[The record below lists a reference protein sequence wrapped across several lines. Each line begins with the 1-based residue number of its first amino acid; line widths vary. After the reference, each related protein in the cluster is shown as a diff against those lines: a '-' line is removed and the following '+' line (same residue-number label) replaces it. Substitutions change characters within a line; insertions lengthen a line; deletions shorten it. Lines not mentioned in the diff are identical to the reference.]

1 MGRWGQ
7 LPKEARANVITVS
20 GSVDLHGAS
29 FSVVRPAVTTAT
41 ARVEIAGE
49 ERTWRLPASSSPDGD
64 TYVNWLLEQL
74 GLPRLDVPSAP
85 TRPESD
91 PTPVSIN
98 DYFLYCYLAQDE
110 LGFSV
115 FGHRDAFKNIKRK
128 YVFDITYGFYDLQAA
143 QLQDRLRDVHSQLR
157 ELQARQRLF
166 QNFFDDTPLESRARI
181 EHELREV
188 ADELKQIEAD
198 SKDLASVPR
207 GVPGT
212 SELQSEVLQL
222 ERQSAELRAAIDA
235 ERRSLHNL
243 SELTGQLESQSSKLT
258 RSIVSHKHLMDI
270 QFVVCPRCGTDLP
283 PERATRNVCELCLQ
297 EPLLAFSRDALI
309 DEQGAIEQQL
319 TEIQELA
326 RQRGDR
332 TTDLG
337 RELEG
342 LDADLTQKRMELE
355 FQTRSY
361 VSEQATRIA
370 STAAR
375 RARLAARA
383 AQLQEYLDVLSKMDD
398 AQRMA
403 AKLAVERDGLEQ
415 ELAIATAKS
424 NEGQTRVRH
433 LKTRFND
440 ILEELRP
447 PRFGEEELS
456 DINPNTYLPEYHG
469 RAFVELSSPGLAT
482 LVNLAHALAH
492 HLTAIELDLRLPD
505 ILVIDGLSEHLGQEG
520 LDPERRAAAYDVL
533 MGVSSSRPELQIILV
548 DNEIPDAARGFVRLE
563 LSEEDRLI
571 RDELGSD

>member
-1 MGRWGQ
+1 MKTQVQAIGLDGGGRVVNFGPGLNIVTGPIASGKTTLVKYIRFLLGGSLGQ
-7 LPKEARANVITVS
+7 LPKEARASVTTVS

-29 FSVVRPAVTTAT
+29 FSVVRPAVTTAS

-98 DYFLYCYLAQDE
+98 DYFLYCYLAQNE

-115 FGHRDAFKNIKRK
+115 FGHRDTFKNIKRK

-143 QLQDRLRDVHSQLR
+143 QLQDRLRDVYSQLR

-198 SKDLASVPR
+198 SKDIASVPR

-243 SELTGQLESQSSKLT
+243 SELAGQLESQSSKLT

-283 PERATRNVCELCLQ
+283 PERATGNICELCLQ

-332 TTDLG
+332 ATDLG

-403 AKLAVERDGLEQ
+403 AKLAVEKDGLEQ
-415 ELAIATAKS
+415 ELASATAKS
-424 NEGQTRVRH
+424 NEGQTRVEH
-433 LKTRFND
+433 LKMRFND

-456 DINPNTYLPEYHG
+456 DIDPNTYLPEYHG

-505 ILVIDGLSEHLGQEG
+505 ILVIDGLSEHHPGQEG
-520 LDPERRAAAYDVL
+520 LP
-533 MGVSSSRPELQIILV
+533 S
-548 DNEIPDAARGFVRLE
+548 
-563 LSEEDRLI
+563 
-571 RDELGSD
+571 